1 MTIDN
6 AAKLSAILA
15 IQQEI
20 AEAPLDPEMLMS
32 LIVERTRAL
41 TGAESAVIEV
51 VEGDNLRYHCVSGIL
66 TPFRDLRL
74 AIGNSLSGLA
84 LRGKGLLR
92 CDDAETDPRVD
103 QETRRKTG
111 VRSMLVMPLCHGDN
125 CHSVLKVLSTRTHAF
140 TTEDEL
146 ALQMLAGLLGAALQH
161 ARDFQALEK
170 ITVEHERAR
179 RFLEAFMEQAAEGI
193 VACDAEGQL
202 ILFSEGIRQSHGRDI
217 APILPDGWASYY
229 GLYQPDGLT
238 PMRKEEVPLYRA
250 FCGESFRGVEM
261 MIYTPEGQ
269 QRTVV
274 TQGQP
279 IHGPEGERLGAL
291 VLMHD
296 ITEIRQAEQDLRQAN
311 AALRQRKAELT
322 ALNQSLESFSYSVSH
337 DLRAPLRALDGF
349 ARILEEDYGDR
360 LDAEGQKHLER
371 IRGASQHMAAL
382 IDALLELSRLDRQQL
397 RIQKIDLGQISR
409 TISMRLRQSD
419 PAREVVFDIPEKLPA
434 EADPGLLERV
444 LENLIGNA
452 WKFSA
457 GKCPARIS
465 IGSESQGEEIVYF
478 VRDNGA
484 GFDMNYAHK
493 LFQVFQRLHS
503 SREFEGI
510 GIGLNIVKRSIERH
524 GGRIW
529 AEGKPSEG
537 ATFRFTLQRSM
548 V

>member
-1 MTIDN
+1 MIMEN
-6 AAKLSAILA
+6 PAKLSAIIA

-20 AEAPLDPEMLMS
+20 AEAPLDPEVLMN
-32 LIVERTRAL
+32 LIVERTRML
-41 TGAESAVIEV
+41 TGADGAVIEV
-51 VEGDNLRYHCVSGIL
+51 VEDDSLRYHCVSGIV

-74 AIGNSLSGLA
+74 ATGNSLSGLA
-84 LRGKGLLR
+84 LERKGLLR
-92 CDDAETDPRVD
+92 CDEAETDPRVD
-103 QETRRKTG
+103 PVACRKTG
-111 VRSMLVMPLCHGDN
+111 VRSMLVMPLCHGGH
-125 CHSVLKVLSTRTHAF
+125 CHSVLKVLSTQPHAF
-140 TTEDEL
+140 QAEDEL

-161 ARDFQALEK
+161 AQDYRALQR
-170 ITVEHERAR
+170 ITTEHERAR
-179 RFLEAFMEQAAEGI
+179 RFLETLMEQAAEGI
-193 VACDAEGQL
+193 VACDAEGHL
-202 ILFSEGIRQSHGRDI
+202 ILFSQGTRLFHSRDFT
-217 APILPDGWASYY
+217 PITPDEWASHY
-229 GLYQPDGLT
+229 GLYQPDGCT

-250 FCGESFRGVEM
+250 FCGESFRDVEM
-261 MIYTPEGQ
+261 IIHTPAGQ
-269 QRTVV
+269 QRTVI

-279 IHGPEGERLGAL
+279 IHDPDGEKLGAL
-291 VLMHD
+291 VIMHD
-296 ITEIRQAEQDLRQAN
+296 VTESRQAEQELRLAN
-311 AALRQRKAELT
+311 AALRQREAELT

-349 ARILEEDYGDR
+349 ARILEEDYSDS
-360 LDAEGQKHLER
+360 LDAEGRKHLVR
-371 IRGASQHMAAL
+371 IRSASQHMAAL

-397 RIQKIDLGQISR
+397 RIQRTDLGELSR
-409 TISMRLRQSD
+409 AISMRLCQTD
-419 PAREVVFDIPEKLPA
+419 PAREVIFDIPPSLPV
-434 EADPGLLERV
+434 EADPNLLDRI

-465 IGSESQGEEIVYF
+465 IGSERQGEETIYF

-503 SREFEGI
+503 TKEFEGI

-529 AEGKPSEG
+529 AEGKPDEG
-537 ATFRFTLQRSM
+537 ATFYFTLQPAI

>member
-1 MTIDN
+1 MIIEN
-6 AAKLSAILA
+6 PAKLSAILA

-20 AEAPLDPEMLMS
+20 AEAPLDPEVLMN

-41 TGAESAVIEV
+41 TGADGAVIEV
-51 VEGDNLRYHCVSGIL
+51 VEGDSLSYHCVSGIVA
-66 TPFRDLRL
+66 PFRGLRL
-74 AIGNSLSGLA
+74 AVGNSLSGLA
-84 LRGKGLLR
+84 LTGKGLLR

-111 VRSMLVMPLCHGDN
+111 VRSMLVMPLCHSGN

-140 TTEDEL
+140 ATEDEL
-146 ALQMLAGLLGAALQH
+146 ALQMLAGLLGAAMQH
-161 ARDFQALEK
+161 AQDYQTLQR
-170 ITVEHERAR
+170 ITIEHERAR
-179 RFLEAFMEQAAEGI
+179 RFLEALMEQAAEGI
-193 VACDAEGQL
+193 VACDAEGRL
-202 ILFSEGIRQSHGRDI
+202 MLFSEGTRQFHGRDL
-217 APILPDGWASYY
+217 APLLPDDWASHYR
-229 GLYQPDGLT
+229 LHQPDGCTL
-238 PMRKEEVPLYRA
+238 MRKEEVPLYRA
-250 FCGESFRGVEM
+250 FCGESFRDVEM
-261 MIYTPEGQ
+261 VIHTPDGQ
-269 QRTVV
+269 QRTVI

-279 IHGPEGERLGAL
+279 IHGPEGEKLGAL

-296 ITEIRQAEQDLRQAN
+296 ITEIRQAEQELRLAN
-311 AALRQRKAELT
+311 VALRQREADLT

-337 DLRAPLRALDGF
+337 DLRAPLRSLDGF
-349 ARILEEDYGDR
+349 ARILEEDYGDS
-360 LDAEGQKHLER
+360 LDAEGKKHLLR
-371 IRGASQHMAAL
+371 IRSASQHMAAL
-382 IDALLELSRLDRQQL
+382 IDALLELSRLDRHQL
-397 RIQKIDLGQISR
+397 QIQKTDLGQISR
-409 TISMRLRQSD
+409 EISQRLHQSD
-419 PAREVVFDIPEKLPA
+419 PGREVVFDIPEKLPA

-465 IGSESQGEEIVYF
+465 IGSEQHGEEIVYF

-503 SREFEGI
+503 TKEFEGI

-529 AEGKPSEG
+529 AEGKSDEG
-537 ATFRFTLQRSM
+537 ATFRFTLQSSI